1 MPYGLPSGAS
11 LLNAAK
17 SIDPEMLRTK
27 ILQNAELYEARSF
40 CTTVRN
46 CQSDS
51 LDALL
56 EHRKG
61 HPEGRQAIHAA
72 MILEKEQQA
81 GNTINAPR

>member
-1 MPYGLPSGAS
+1 MITRKTVFVVGAGGSMPYGLPSGAS

-40 CTTVRN
+40 CTTVSN
-46 CQSDS
+46 SQSDS

-56 EHRKG
+56 EHR
-61 HPEGRQAIHAA
+61 I
-72 MILEKEQQA
+72 
-81 GNTINAPR
+81 APDLF